1 MSSGSSV
8 YREFGSHR
16 ESLDGKRRQFAD
28 RVLDL
33 QNDNEASLREEGN
46 LWSKF
51 AALHIAEPVQLPAS
65 VTRALDERKVRVEK
79 SRAAAPEH
87 QRLTEVAKK
96 QAGIYQGKMDA
107 LQGEIDAQGAE
118 IRAVYFADERV
129 KPLAERHSVLESAQ
143 GEWERKYARAV
154 AERDEKR
161 VAYEADEHFTY
172 LRSRKFGTS
181 DYRGTFV
188 FKAWD
193 RRLAHKIGFEEAN
206 GNYER
211 LLTIPDWIK
220 GRSESMQ
227 PEINDLELKLDVLER
242 EFFQV
247 MDVKH
252 SAMADLK
259 LKRDAALKEADDQ
272 AQALARINQYL
283 ADAALAQ
290 DGDLKETIRQFTDIL
305 KKNGLDD
312 LEALARKTS
321 TPEDDEIARRIQ
333 RLHDEVHAREQE
345 IDGLTRQMAA
355 VERKISGLRKIE
367 NEIDS
372 NNWNGSGHSFSGV
385 NVDLLVTG
393 FIQGA
398 MNEALIIGQLE
409 SAHRRPPPPPVRTSS
424 SSSSGGFSSGGGF
437 GSSSRSSGGGFKSGG
452 GFGGGGGSFKTGG
465 GF

>member
-16 ESLDGKRRQFAD
+16 ERLDENRRQLAD
-28 RVLDL
+28 QVLDL
-33 QNDNEASLREEGN
+33 QQDNEAALREESN
-46 LWSKF
+46 LWSRF

-65 VTRALDERKVRVEK
+65 VTRALDERKARVEK

-87 QRLTEVAKK
+87 QRLIEVAKK
-96 QAGIYQGKMDA
+96 QAGIYQGKMDQ
-107 LQGEIDAQGAE
+107 LQGEIDAQEAE
-118 IRAVYFADERV
+118 IRAVYLADERV
-129 KPLAERHSVLESAQ
+129 KPLVERLSLLESAQ
-143 GEWERKYARAV
+143 EEWERKYARAV

-161 VAYEADEHFTY
+161 VAYENDEHFVY
-172 LRSRKFGTS
+172 LRGRKFGAS

-188 FKAWD
+188 FKVWD
-193 RRLAHKIGFEEAN
+193 RRLAQKISYEEAN

-211 LLTIPDWIK
+211 LLEIPEWIK
-220 GRSESMQ
+220 ARSEAMQ
-227 PEINDLELKLDVLER
+227 PEISDLDTKVQVLER

-252 SAMADLK
+252 EALADLK
-259 LKRDAALKEADDQ
+259 AKRDAALKEADDQ
-272 AQALARINQYL
+272 AQALAKINQYL

-290 DGDLKETIRQFTDIL
+290 DGDLKETVRQFTDIL
-305 KKNGLDD
+305 KKNGVDD

-333 RLHDEVHAREQE
+333 RLHDEVHAREQQ
-345 IDGLTRQMAA
+345 IDDLTRQMAA
-355 VERKISGLRKIE
+355 VERKIAGLRKIE
-367 NEIDS
+367 NEIDN
-372 NNWNGSGHSFSGV
+372 NNWNGSGHSFSGI
-385 NVDLLVTG
+385 NVDLLVNG
-393 FIQGA
+393 FIQGV

-409 SAHRRPPPPPVRTSS
+409 SAHRRPPPPPIRKSP
-424 SSSSGGFSSGGGF
+424 SSGGFSSGGGF
-437 GSSSRSSGGGFKSGG
+437 GSSRSSSSSGGFRSGG